1 MTPGVSILSGMMR
14 RVWGRDGGDSHLALE
29 VLHDVEKVVVHV
41 WLVLELDLDCI
52 EIAECIGDVERTRCE
67 VWLWD
72 GHYGGVSGTSVRNR
86 RLGQK
91 KSKKPRCGALSTKMA
106 PRGNDG
112 LDFTPILT
120 HYLFLFTTVI
130 SVVRLPSPLPFNTL
144 TTSLDSSLGSLHS
157 YHKLSQQL
165 RVLPSSH
172 SPPRPLT
179 SFLPVGNVGVPWFA
193 IFLQL
198 FLILGVIHTLA
209 TDSIAMHRFQI
220 STFGAVAIVFAVISV
235 NYSIFSG
242 RAALDAMAAGWLIL
256 AIVDILWVL
265 YFTSEEDSL
274 ALHLFNSLGTGGLT
288 PPSRRRRTR
297 GPSVHMASNG
307 YAANY
312 SAGAGIGSQDIPYD
326 PASKTSGTI
335 GPAAV
340 RSQNSFVG
348 GGSIDGVPPRIGA
361 APPGST
367 HGTPVPPPGQLT
379 NPDQNAATSPLIGSG
394 VAGVGAG
401 NAPTAS
407 TASQDPTPAPDSFTY
422 KAKALYACP

>member
-1 MTPGVSILSGMMR
+1 
-14 RVWGRDGGDSHLALE
+14 
-29 VLHDVEKVVVHV
+29 
-41 WLVLELDLDCI
+41 
-52 EIAECIGDVERTRCE
+52 
-67 VWLWD
+67 
-72 GHYGGVSGTSVRNR
+72 
-86 RLGQK
+86 
-91 KSKKPRCGALSTKMA
+91 MA

-130 SVVRLPSPLPFNTL
+130 SVLAWFIAFI
-144 TTSLDSSLGSLHS
+144 
-157 YHKLSQQL
+157 SQAIATAQ
-165 RVLPSSH
+165 
-172 SPPRPLT
+172 
-179 SFLPVGNVGVPWFA
+179 VGNVGVPWFA

-422 KAKALYACP
+422 KAKALYAYTASPDDPSEISFVKGEILDIVDKQGKWWQARKVDGTVGIAPSNYLQII